1 MNVSSIWRGL
11 TSVERILLFWTAVWA
26 TLLVVNMG
34 LGVEL
39 ESWKAQKILV
49 LLFWLSPFAFLL
61 LALNIRR
68 SRWRWFA
75 IPAAGLLMLVAVLPA
90 ACTTMDVA
98 LFVPTEQRDP
108 GFEPVLRQRNGTSDL
123 VLYRTNCGAPCS
135 FGLVLR
141 QERRI
146 VPGLRIARRL
156 AGWYPAAT
164 ATLTSLS
171 PALIRVTVDPY
182 GDRRPDSIVE
192 DVRLRGSLLWR

>member
-1 MNVSSIWRGL
+1 MNVSSIWGGL
-11 TSVERILLFWTAVWA
+11 TTVERILLFWTAMWA
-26 TLLVVNMG
+26 TLLMVNMG

-75 IPAAGLLMLVAVLPA
+75 IPATGLLMLVAVLPA
-90 ACTTMDVA
+90 ACTGMDVA

-108 GFEPVLRQRNGTSDL
+108 GFEPVLRQHNGSSDL
-123 VLYRTNCGAPCS
+123 VLYRTDCGAVCS

-146 VPGLRIARRL
+146 APGVRIARRL
-156 AGWYPAAT
+156 ANWYPAQT
-164 ATLTSLS
+164 ATLNALS
-171 PALIRVTVDPY
+171 PGLIRVNVDPY
-182 GDRRPDSIVE
+182 GDRRPDPIVE
-192 DVRLRGSLLWR
+192 DVRLRRSVLWR